1 MGLYSIKDLAQLTS
15 IKPHTIRMWEKR
27 YGILQPK
34 RTENNNRYY
43 CQSEVS
49 LLSKIAY
56 LTQKGHKI
64 GKLAKLSRE
73 ELARLAE
80 DTIHNNPGEQHE
92 DQIVK
97 AILQFDS
104 GAIEEEIYR
113 SMEKEGAYET
123 FLSTLLPIA
132 GRLNLLMMAGRI
144 KQAHIGHFFNVVKKI
159 FINEAAKFPVNNSC
173 DALHFVLYPFRSST
187 QYISMAA
194 IECGLRKHQ
203 IKCTELGQECP
214 MEDLSDVYVS
224 LKPDAF
230 VTVLYEDVA
239 STELYNIINRINGF
253 IGNTPLYIVSDENME
268 AFPRL
273 PLNVR
278 VFPDVSTLVEYA
290 RALNSE

>member
-1 MGLYSIKDLAQLTS
+1 
-15 IKPHTIRMWEKR
+15 MWEKR

-34 RTENNNRYY
+34 RSENNNRYY

-56 LTQKGHKI
+56 LTQNGHKI

-73 ELARLAE
+73 ELARMAE
-80 DTIHNNPGEQHE
+80 DTIYNKPDEEKE
-92 DQIVK
+92 DLLIK
-97 AILQFDS
+97 AILRFDS
-104 GAIEEEIYR
+104 DTIGDTIYR
-113 SMEKEGAYET
+113 SMEAAGAYET
-123 FLSTLLPIA
+123 FINMLLPIA

-144 KQAHIGHFFNVVKKI
+144 RQSHIGHFFNVVKKI
-159 FINEAAKFPVNNSC
+159 FISEAAKYPPNKSC
-173 DALHFVLYPFRSST
+173 NTIHLVLYPFRSST

-194 IECGLRKHQ
+194 IECGLRQHG
-203 IKCTELGQECP
+203 IRCTELGQNCP
-214 MEDLSDVYVS
+214 VEDLSEVFIS

-239 STELYNIINRINGF
+239 TNEFYNIINRMNGF
-253 IGNTPLYIVSDENME
+253 IGNTPLYIVSDEDMKE
-268 AFPRL
+268 FPRL

-290 RALNSE
+290 RSLKRD